1 MSTSEDDE
9 LCFIGAC
16 TSAVTLYI
24 FTFYESVSEQFL
36 PPLFQSSLCVR
47 TYTGLMHLV
56 YNLYLFLIIRAVLS
70 FPVTEGYDWWARLK
84 KTTGAEEV
92 TVPSC

>member
-36 PPLFQSSLCVR
+36 PPLFQSSLCVC
-47 TYTGLMHLV
+47 TYNWTNAFG
-56 YNLYLFLIIRAVLS
+56 
-70 FPVTEGYDWWARLK
+70 
-84 KTTGAEEV
+84 
-92 TVPSC
+92 

>member
-1 MSTSEDDE
+1 MDFLKIIFSAENRAFSEFCSLDVFYMSTSEDE

-24 FTFYESVSEQFL
+24 FTFYKSISEQFL

-47 TYTGLMHLV
+47 AYTELMHLV
-56 YNLYLFLIIRAVLS
+56 
-70 FPVTEGYDWWARLK
+70 
-84 KTTGAEEV
+84 
-92 TVPSC
+92 

>member
-24 FTFYESVSEQFL
+24 FTLYKSIPEQFL
-36 PPLFQSSLCVR
+36 PPLFQSSLCVHA
-47 TYTGLMHLV
+47 YTELMHLV
-56 YNLYLFLIIRAVLS
+56 
-70 FPVTEGYDWWARLK
+70 
-84 KTTGAEEV
+84 
-92 TVPSC
+92 